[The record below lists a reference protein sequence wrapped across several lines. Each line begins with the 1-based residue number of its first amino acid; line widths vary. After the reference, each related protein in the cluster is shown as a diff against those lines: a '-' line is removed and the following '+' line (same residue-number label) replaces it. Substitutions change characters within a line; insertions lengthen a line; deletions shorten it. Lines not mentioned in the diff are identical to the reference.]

1 MIEVIKARLAAYA
14 PRRLPEGERPRAAV
28 LLPLYPKD
36 GSLHVVFT
44 KRSEDVRT
52 HKGEVSFPGGAVD
65 EKDPD
70 LIATAL
76 REAMEEIGLYPDH
89 VVVIGE
95 LDEIVTISEFHVSVF
110 VGEIAPQ
117 AQPYEWRPQEL
128 EVAEVLEVPIE
139 HLLDEENLIE
149 VARQREGEMMIME
162 GFSYGDHV
170 IWGATGRMLRNFFDV
185 VFGDE
190 ADRDELAIEQSQA
203 NEA

>member
-1 MIEVIKARLAAYA
+1 VIEVIKARLAAYQ
-14 PRRLPEGERPRAAV
+14 PKRLPEDGKPRAAV

-44 KRSEDVRT
+44 KRSEDVST

-65 EKDPD
+65 EEDPD

-117 AQPYEWRPQEL
+117 PQPYEWRPQAM
-128 EVAEVLEVPIE
+128 EVAEVLEAPIA
-139 HLLDEENLIE
+139 HLLDEDNLIE
-149 VARQREGEMMIME
+149 VARERDGKIVIME
-162 GFSYGDHV
+162 GFSFGEHV

-190 ADRDELAIEQSQA
+190 LDQGEQAD
-203 NEA
+203 EA